1 MTLLHVWSILFPCI
15 THGYTA
21 VVVPGVWEWPAS
33 ERTPVKCSVS
43 DEPGCWPGDA
53 NPELKQM
60 GLQVDDVFRMV
71 EMTIFLCI
79 LLPISVRWFASKWHA
94 GIHLHRLVNL
104 VYFVDIV
111 RRHSHPHSWILNTPV
126 FALYLF
132 DKHVF
137 TYFYKRNKSPAM
149 KRIRLGQDF
158 MVLYWDSPYGFTDT
172 VGPDYSMLMNNS
184 SLLEQKHVFTCFE
197 NRSGRELEDTNEEE
211 DGTDTY
217 ENESSGDGHKWTV
230 GVVIRVFRRPRSP
243 VLGARDRVSHT
254 QRMYDE
260 EPLML
265 VTGPRQGDMSEMVRL
280 ELLRDRDA
288 KLVLLGAGS
297 AINFILDG
305 LQWCTVNKPA
315 RKKISLV
322 YTTRDFDLFQWAMSA
337 ISNIVPVCEA
347 RGIFFDVKMAY
358 TGSMTEDSSH
368 NIESTMHS
376 NDADYSMHGSMHGT
390 MHGSMHES
398 TYLTS
403 SSEHGMNA
411 STHST
416 RRSRVVASL

>member
-1 MTLLHVWSILFPCI
+1 MTS
-15 THGYTA
+15 
-21 VVVPGVWEWPAS
+21 
-33 ERTPVKCSVS
+33 SV
-43 DEPGCWPGDA
+43 C
-53 NPELKQM
+53 
-60 GLQVDDVFRMV
+60 MV

-265 VTGPRQGDMSEMVRL
+265 VTGPRQGEMSEIVRL

-416 RRSRVVASL
+416 RSIKSRSKSVSTQPNRFDLYGEIEAKSTVFCQGGAGLKNAVETVCKKAGARFYGGRGGAREDLS

>member
-1 MTLLHVWSILFPCI
+1 
-15 THGYTA
+15 
-21 VVVPGVWEWPAS
+21 
-33 ERTPVKCSVS
+33 
-43 DEPGCWPGDA
+43 
-53 NPELKQM
+53 M

-132 DKHVF
+132 DKYVF

-158 MVLYWDSPYGFTDT
+158 MVLYWDSPFGFTDT
-172 VGPDYSMLMNNS
+172 VGPDYSMLVNNS

-197 NRSGRELEDTNEEE
+197 NRSGRELEDANEEE

-217 ENESSGDGHKWTV
+217 ENESGNGHKWTI

-265 VTGPRQGDMSEMVRL
+265 VTGPRQGEMSEMVRL
-280 ELLRDRDA
+280 
-288 KLVLLGAGS
+288 
-297 AINFILDG
+297 
-305 LQWCTVNKPA
+305 
-315 RKKISLV
+315 
-322 YTTRDFDLFQWAMSA
+322 
-337 ISNIVPVCEA
+337 
-347 RGIFFDVKMAY
+347 
-358 TGSMTEDSSH
+358 
-368 NIESTMHS
+368 
-376 NDADYSMHGSMHGT
+376 
-390 MHGSMHES
+390 
-398 TYLTS
+398 TS
-403 SSEHGMNA
+403 SYSVAFSPSLSVICHLILCLFITLLLLPLYFVHLKGTPRA
-411 STHST
+411 IKG
-416 RRSRVVASL
+416 SRC